1 MPISGPFLVP
11 ISRRRK
17 PRFARMSFLK
27 PSSLAV
33 VAVLWATHGA
43 AQAPLSAIDW
53 LDEADTAVLGG
64 PYAPRAEPPAA
75 DRVMTPEVVV
85 TALDAPR
92 ADAVGLLPSSTTG
105 LPATLWRDSAEATLL
120 QRLRALPEVPLPA
133 VQALYY
139 TLLLAEAEAPADSGP
154 SARFLSVRLAAL
166 RRFGAVEPALAL
178 VERAGGATPELFDQW
193 FDLALLNG
201 SEEPAC
207 AALSA
212 EPHLSDSLA
221 ARIYCTARQNDWDT
235 AALTYHGA
243 TATGGLPEP
252 DATLLALFLDPSLI
266 EEIAPPDPPGRV
278 TPLQFRLF
286 EAIGAPLPTR
296 NLPRAFAMAD
306 LRGTAGWKA
315 ELEAAERLART
326 GALPGAQLLGLY
338 TARKP
343 AASGGVWDRVLA
355 VQRLDRALSDG
366 DSAAV
371 ARAIPAAWQAARAV
385 RLETIFAEL
394 FTERLLKIDLPTE
407 AEAQAFDIALLSSM
421 YESAAQTLTPTN
433 ARQRFAA
440 GLARGLPSEAEATSP
455 VAQAI
460 ARGFTHVAAA
470 PAHQALIDEGRLGEA
485 ILLAARELDST
496 ASSGRE
502 TLSAALGTLRAVGLE
517 DTARR
522 AALQMLL
529 LERAS

>member
-1 MPISGPFLVP
+1 
-11 ISRRRK
+11 
-17 PRFARMSFLK
+17 MSFLK
-27 PSSLAV
+27 PSSLVV
-33 VAVLWATHGA
+33 VAALWATHGA

-64 PYAPRAEPPAA
+64 PFAPRTEPPAA

-139 TLLLAEAEAPADSGP
+139 TLILAEAEAPADSGP
-154 SARFLSVRLAAL
+154 SARFLAARLAAL

-221 ARIYCTARQNDWDT
+221 ARIYCTARQGDWDT

-252 DATLLALFLDPSLI
+252 DATLLALYLDPSLI

-286 EAIGAPLPTR
+286 EAIGAPLPTS

-326 GALPGAQLLGLY
+326 GALPGARLLGLY
-338 TARKP
+338 TARDP
-343 AASGGVWDRVLA
+343 AASGGVWDRVAA
-355 VQRLDRALSDG
+355 VQALDRALSQG
-366 DSAAV
+366 D
-371 ARAIPAAWQAARAV
+371 PAAIARSLPDAWRAARAV
-385 RLETIFAEL
+385 QLETVYAEL
-394 FTERLLKIDLPTE
+394 FAERLIEADLPPE
-407 AEAQAFDIALLSSM
+407 VAAQALDIALLSSR
-421 YESAAQTLTPTN
+421 YETAAQSLAPDD
-433 ARQRFAA
+433 ARQDFAA
-440 GLARGLPSEAEATSP
+440 ALARGVPSEATPTGP
-455 VAQAI
+455 VAEAM
-460 ARGFTHVAAA
+460 ARGFARSGAT
-470 PAHQALIDEGRLGEA
+470 PEHQALIDNGRLGEA
-485 ILLAARELDST
+485 ILDAARELDQS
-496 ASSGRE
+496 AGSARD
-502 TLSAALGTLRAVGLE
+502 TLSEALATLRAVGLE

-529 LERAS
+529 LERLN

>member
-1 MPISGPFLVP
+1 
-11 ISRRRK
+11 
-17 PRFARMSFLK
+17 MSFLK
-27 PSSLAV
+27 PSSLVV
-33 VAVLWATHGA
+33 VAALWATHGA

-64 PYAPRAEPPAA
+64 PFAPRTEPPAA

-120 QRLRALPEVPLPA
+120 QRPRALPEVPLPA

-139 TLLLAEAEAPADSGP
+139 TLILAEAEAPADSGP
-154 SARFLSVRLAAL
+154 SARFLAARLAAL

-221 ARIYCTARQNDWDT
+221 ARIYCTARQGDWDT

-252 DATLLALFLDPSLI
+252 DATLLALYLDPSLI

-286 EAIGAPLPTR
+286 EAIGAPLPTS

-326 GALPGAQLLGLY
+326 GALPGARLLGLY
-338 TARKP
+338 TARDP
-343 AASGGVWDRVLA
+343 AASGGVWDRVAALQRFDAAILA
-355 VQRLDRALSDG
+355 GDTTATTTRLAPAWTAME
-366 DSAAV
+366 AAGLEV
-371 ARAIPAAWQAARAV
+371 A
-385 RLETIFAEL
+385 FAETYADHL
-394 FTERLLKIDLPTE
+394 MRLPLTGE
-407 AEAQAFDIALLSSM
+407 AGLLARRIALLSSR
-421 YESAAQTLTPTN
+421 YEQ
-433 ARQRFAA
+433 
-440 GLARGLPSEAEATSP
+440 
-455 VAQAI
+455 VAQSAVAQNDAERFSFALATGQSATPPDGADMVAGAV
-460 ARGFTHVAAA
+460 ARAFA
-470 PAHQALIDEGRLGEA
+470 PDPPEHRYDWLLRNDRLGEA
-485 ILLAARELDST
+485 LLR
-496 ASSGRE
+496 
-502 TLSAALGTLRAVGLE
+502 AALVLSDPGRDPDDVTDALALYRAVGLE
-517 DTARR
+517 DVARR
-522 AALQMLL
+522 AALQLVLL
-529 LERAS
+529 RG